1 MQKHQEKVS
10 FEITNVSD
18 YSEDIRYI
26 YMKDGF
32 NIKDGQI
39 YFDLDNKKK
48 YDNLLNTCKLHTF
61 RIKYNSYSRFFS
73 LNELS
78 NEIKNNLLDYS
89 IFDVSKK
96 DKMVSQ
102 KVPLNTM
109 ISTGSNKKKN
119 LNNYVLKINY
129 NDMVKTTFDL
139 PDNPIIE
146 YEKENGNIVHYINEA
161 NTLLFNSKDNKY
173 LNIKDVIVNGLLK
186 YMDSFT
192 IPNTNITVKNALVYN
207 NQVVGT
213 IENQNKLFISDSLIP
228 SVNIHGSNLEI
239 DIGLN
244 ATLEN
249 TEEIVYYPEVDKLIG
264 KSSYNEYVNG
274 DIIYFKDNNTLNLLT
289 KDGIKNI
296 TLDNIIYSYDVPDDY
311 NSADL
316 WYDMSMS
323 CIRLYD
329 GFNWKNLSRP
339 SLETICKKIELDNK
353 YLNSSNNYLEVYG
366 YDSTEEFMTL
376 EMTISNEITKDIQF
390 KIDDNFIQSVFINGD
405 EVYDYKEAA
414 YGIHLLSPSLKSDL
428 VQIIMSKDKEFEWVT
443 GNVLNNTTIS
453 LSYPFDINHV
463 RKLLINDIEYT
474 VLNIDQNK
482 IHIKDL
488 KESKEQDII
497 LNTCDRVVAKVRKSE
512 AYSKAYPDFVVNY
525 EPNTKIIKLPF
536 NISENRFDQIMITNN
551 SKEVIIN
558 PEVIYFPDDLYAYY
572 SVNNP
577 YEVSFNRYIQET
589 DSIVIQFIKHEP
601 CSFNPESM
609 FDGQNTLK
617 DISDKLILDSI
628 VNFEDPKLQLN
639 YILQK
644 IEENIIENNVV
655 DKIYDEI
662 IIGGITM
669 DTQTEEEK
677 LQDLIDSVAK
687 PSNPDISENVIVN
700 KPMPPNIDDPILA
713 RPSNTIVRPVIN
725 IVSKNPSKNNKYNL
739 DFTNKYMDV
748 RNDLKG
754 YLFDLN
760 RKFSQTVWELTNL
773 RNALREMIHY
783 LCNTLC
789 LKEIVKTIM
798 EAFNALTSG
807 IASLT
812 DLINSDML
820 DKLKGLGQSLKDA
833 FKNGLDKFKN
843 MASDLFG
850 LAKDKLMEYW
860 GAFKT
865 LTGNLID
872 KGLNMISGALDKINA
887 IMDSIMGLYNK
898 FKKTKI
904 GLNIGKFKLPSW
916 KLALPKFSGLDW
928 PSLKF
933 PKLSMPNFN
942 FNGINWS
949 WSSGNGINWS
959 SGNGINWGSIK
970 ASFGKLKTNMFDA
983 IRRSL
988 NKVGQFMKDTLNK
1001 IKEALG
1007 NIGSNLKEMW
1017 NKLKNFD
1024 YKSMFKSLTIENIID
1039 FICKKLLQS
1048 LLDMLDGT
1056 LDVLRHLQRRFQN
1069 FIYKAFADNYRS
1081 PFKDLD
1087 YLKTLSNFFRSHIN
1101 ICDILRE
1108 LWGKP
1113 DTFTLSAFIKRVTN
1127 LDRIFSEWKHNKRII
1142 KNMAGNFNPLNNGSS
1157 SNKGK
1162 ITDLAGVGNALTNSI
1177 LMMDE
1182 LAGINEKTIERIIAN
1197 LKRAF
1202 SINFKTTIGSI
1213 LDKQAMS
1220 KQIFDPKKF
1229 NNLAKKIV
1237 PF

>member
-26 YMKDGF
+26 FMKDGF

-39 YFDLDNKKK
+39 FFDLDNKRK

-61 RIKYNSYSRFFS
+61 RIKYNSYSRFFG
-73 LNELS
+73 LEELS

-89 IFDVSKK
+89 IFDVIKK
-96 DKMVSQ
+96 DKTVFQ

-109 ISTGSNKKKN
+109 ISTKSNKKKN
-119 LNNYVLKINY
+119 LNNYILKINY

-139 PDNPIIE
+139 PNNPIVE
-146 YEKENGNIVHYINEA
+146 YEKEDGNIIHYINEA

-173 LNIKDVIVNGLLK
+173 LNIKDVIANGLLK

-192 IPNTNITVKNALVYN
+192 IPNTSITAKNALIYN

-213 IENQNKLFISDSLIP
+213 IENQNKIFINDSLIP
-228 SVNIHGSNLEI
+228 SINIHGSNLEI

-249 TEEIVYYPEVDKLIG
+249 SEEILYYPEVDKLIG
-264 KSSYNEYVNG
+264 KTSYNEYVNG
-274 DIIYFKDNNTLNLLT
+274 DVIYFKDNNTLNLLT
-289 KDGIKNI
+289 KEGIKNI
-296 TLDNIIYSYDVPDDY
+296 TLDNIIYSYDVPDSYD
-311 NSADL
+311 NADL

-353 YLNSSNNYLEVYG
+353 YLNSSDNYLEVYG

-376 EMTISNEITKDIQF
+376 EMTISNEIAKDIQF
-390 KIDDNFIQSVFINGD
+390 KIDDNFIQSVFINGT
-405 EVYDYKEAA
+405 EIYDYKEAA
-414 YGIHLLSPSLKSDL
+414 YGIHLLSPLLKSDL
-428 VQIIMSKDKEFEWVT
+428 VQIIMSKDKEYEWVT

-474 VLNIDQNK
+474 VLNVDQNK

-488 KESKEQDII
+488 KESRDQDII

-512 AYSKAYPDFVVNY
+512 SFSKAYPDFIVNY
-525 EPNTKIIKLPF
+525 EPNTKVIKLPF

-589 DSIVIQFIKHEP
+589 DSIVIQFVKHEP

-628 VNFEDPKLQLN
+628 TNFEDPKLQLN

-644 IEENIIENNVV
+644 IEENIVENNVV

-669 DTQTEEEK
+669 DNKTEEEK
-677 LQDLIDSVAK
+677 LQELIDSVAK
-687 PSNPDISENVIVN
+687 PSNPDISENIIVN

-725 IVSKNPSKNNKYNL
+725 IVSKNPAKNNKYNL
-739 DFTNKYMDV
+739 EFTNNYMSF
-748 RNDLKG
+748 RNDLKS
-754 YLFDLN
+754 YLFDIN

-807 IASLT
+807 LASLM
-812 DLINSDML
+812 DLISSDML

-833 FKNGLDKFKN
+833 FKNGYDKFKN
-843 MASDLFG
+843 MASDLIG

-887 IMDSIMGLYNK
+887 IIDSVMGIYNK

-904 GLNIGKFKLPSW
+904 GLNIGKFKMPTW
-916 KLALPKFSGLDW
+916 KLAMPKFSNINW
-928 PSLKF
+928 PDLKF
-933 PKLSMPNFN
+933 PKWNIPQWNPNFN
-942 FNGINWS
+942 FKGFSWGSGGGGINWKGLKS
-949 WSSGNGINWS
+949 
-959 SGNGINWGSIK
+959 
-970 ASFGKLKTNMFDA
+970 SFGKMKKNMFDS
-983 IRRSL
+983 IGKSL

-1001 IKEALG
+1001 IKDALG

-1017 NKLKNFD
+1017 DKLKNFD

-1039 FICKKLLQS
+1039 FICKKLLQG

-1101 ICDILRE
+1101 ICNILRE
-1108 LWGKP
+1108 MWGKP
-1113 DTFTLSAFIKRVTN
+1113 DTFTLAAFIKRVTN

-1157 SNKGK
+1157 SNRGK

-1182 LAGINEKTIERIIAN
+1182 MAGINEKTIERIIAN